1 MQVTKKI
8 YLCAVPADRYNTE
21 TWQMEHVVDF
31 AAWEHSDY
39 SGHPAVAELE
49 VVFEVPENLDYTEL
63 KVAKLLKEKT
73 ELMAEFNKR
82 VTEIQ
87 AEINQLTAIESSAP
101 VGVDLDI
108 PF

>member
-1 MQVTKKI
+1 MQVTKKL
-8 YLCAVPADRYNTE
+8 YLCAVPVDRYNTE

-31 AAWEHSDY
+31 TAWEHNDY

-49 VVFEVPENLDYTEL
+49 VVFEAPDNLDYTEL
-63 KVAKLLKEKT
+63 KISKLQKERT

-87 AEINQLTAIESSAP
+87 AEINQLTAIESSVP
-101 VGVDLDI
+101 QGEDLDI